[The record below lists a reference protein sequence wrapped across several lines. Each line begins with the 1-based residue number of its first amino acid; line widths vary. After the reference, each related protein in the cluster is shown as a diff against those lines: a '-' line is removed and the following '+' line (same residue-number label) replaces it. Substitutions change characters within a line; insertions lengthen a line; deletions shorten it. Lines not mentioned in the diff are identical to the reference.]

1 MSTPSFSPSAFASSP
16 PPNPSWFSRNW
27 KWFVPVIVIT
37 PILLLTLF
45 VGGIFVFVFGIL
57 KSSEP
62 YKHTVEVVTHDP
74 QALQALGAPVEI
86 GRLASSN
93 VNTTEDS
100 GEADLSIPVH
110 GTAHEGKVYVIAKKS
125 SGVWH
130 YEKIQL
136 WVNGESNGLDLLHHA
151 TVSPEE
157 R

>member
-1 MSTPSFSPSAFASSP
+1 
-16 PPNPSWFSRNW
+16 
-27 KWFVPVIVIT
+27 VVIT
-37 PILLLTLF
+37 PILLFTLLI
-45 VGGIFVFVFGIL
+45 GGIFTFVFGIM

-62 YKHTVEVVTHDP
+62 YKHTVEIVTHDP
-74 QALQALGAPVEI
+74 QAIQVLGAPVEI
-86 GRLASSN
+86 GRLVSGN

-136 WVNGESNGLDLLHHA
+136 WVTGESNGLDLLHHA

>member
-45 VGGIFVFVFGIL
+45 IGGIFAFVFGIM

-62 YKHTVEVVTHDP
+62 YKHTVEVVTHDS

-86 GRLASSN
+86 GRLVSGN

-110 GTAHEGKVYVIAKKS
+110 GSAHEGKVYVIAKKS

-136 WVNGESNGLDLLHHA
+136 WVNGESSGLDLLHHA

>member
-45 VGGIFVFVFGIL
+45 IGGIFAFVFGIM

-86 GRLASSN
+86 GRLVSGN
-93 VNTTEDS
+93 VNTVEDS

-110 GTAHEGKVYVIAKKS
+110 GSVHEGKVYVIAKKS

-130 YEKIQL
+130 Y
-136 WVNGESNGLDLLHHA
+136 
-151 TVSPEE
+151 
-157 R
+157 